1 MNNKKFK
8 IILIILICIIVIGI
22 SIYYTL
28 QYIQNKKQNTIT
40 EYTPQQEITD
50 EQLRKTIVSL
60 YFKDQDNTNLV
71 PEARLI
77 DAKLLITE
85 PYKKLME
92 LLIEGPKN
100 QALSGTIP
108 TGTRLN
114 NITLTKGE
122 LIVDLSSEFI
132 KNHLGTEEEKEATIY
147 SIVKTMTELNE
158 INQVKILIDGKEN
171 EQFENANINFNEPF
185 TRKEILI
192 HD

>member
-8 IILIILICIIVIGI
+8 IILIMLICIIVIGI

-85 PYKKLME
+85 PYKKLIE

-132 KNHLGTEEEKEATIY
+132 KNHLGTEQEKEATVY
-147 SIVKTMTELNE
+147 SIVNTMTELNE

-171 EQFENANINFNEPF
+171 EQFENTNINFKEPF
-185 TRKEILI
+185 TRKENLI